1 MLSATQ
7 SKATPLECTI
17 YALYVFCSVHIA
29 PSQSLTGAAVDAAE
43 PSPLERDRPP
53 LMQRWYSAMGHHE
66 PQEVWPLTA
75 NDENDRQEFC
85 ASKFLNS
92 EAEPIRNFH
101 RRYYEIVWHEV
112 QRLRKTRRLSAQ
124 GLRPPS

>member
-66 PQEVWPLTA
+66 PQKVWPPEA
-75 NDENDRQEFC
+75 NDETDRREFF
-85 ASKFLNS
+85 ASKSSNF
-92 EAEPIRNFH
+92 EAEPAKRLH
-101 RRYYEIVWHEV
+101 RRYCEIV
-112 QRLRKTRRLSAQ
+112 
-124 GLRPPS
+124 